1 MSWHSY
7 EGRPVVVAGGGGTGM
22 GAAAAGVL
30 LELGAH
36 VTVLDL
42 REPTVD
48 GVDFHQTDLGDARA
62 IDAAVG
68 RLGSTV
74 HALFNCQGISGAAP
88 GTLGSD
94 VMRVNFLGVRHLS
107 EAVLARMP
115 AGGGIVSI
123 SSAGGLGWARKLD
136 PIGELLDTDGFGEG
150 LRWCEEHEEELL
162 GPAFPRAYAF
172 SKQALIV
179 WTMRLAVTAIR
190 AGVRINCSSPGS
202 TQTAMAADFPEQG
215 IEYVNRPVGRE
226 SSPAEQAWPVVFLGS
241 AAAGYVN
248 GANLVVDGGN
258 AAART
263 LGMLETSL

>member
-1 MSWHSY
+1 
-7 EGRPVVVAGGGGTGM
+7 M

-94 VMRVNFLGVRHLS
+94 VMRVNFLGVR
-107 EAVLARMP
+107 
-115 AGGGIVSI
+115 
-123 SSAGGLGWARKLD
+123 
-136 PIGELLDTDGFGEG
+136 T
-150 LRWCEEHEEELL
+150 
-162 GPAFPRAYAF
+162 
-172 SKQALIV
+172 
-179 WTMRLAVTAIR
+179 
-190 AGVRINCSSPGS
+190 
-202 TQTAMAADFPEQG
+202 
-215 IEYVNRPVGRE
+215 
-226 SSPAEQAWPVVFLGS
+226 
-241 AAAGYVN
+241 
-248 GANLVVDGGN
+248 
-258 AAART
+258 
-263 LGMLETSL
+263 